1 MVTLPSSSSKSEF
14 PNNKIS
20 SYKIR
25 LPYPLE
31 LNGKWEVGLSSI
43 TLPDTYLE
51 MSILKD
57 LNTFELKTVRNYIG
71 NNVEEPKNNTAI
83 LTVTCA
89 IKLLRGAFPGIK
101 NFILYVK
108 YDDIKHSNVITDGIS
123 FMKTTLNTDQKT
135 KGIFYFKW
143 EGDELVLDNKNSPNN
158 EKPVHPYMFV
168 IWNKDL
174 ALKMGW
180 ITPWPEKNSYRL
192 GPNLIP
198 ESHAEPMPTDKP
210 NSFDMSTL
218 QYYFH
223 LDENEEQVYL
233 SAECN
238 WRLKNINKAFDHMI
252 GKTAQSFFVYS
263 DVMMSGIVENKVTDL
278 LREVKYQCTGEGVN
292 YFEPLHIQYLPVRG
306 NTIQTITAEVSDH
319 NKGELVKFGE
329 GDTIATTH
337 FKQQS

>member
-1 MVTLPSSSSKSEF
+1 MF
-14 PNNKIS
+14 
-20 SYKIR
+20 
-25 LPYPLE
+25 
-31 LNGKWEVGLSSI
+31 
-43 TLPDTYLE
+43 
-51 MSILKD
+51 MS
-57 LNTFELKTVRNYIG
+57 
-71 NNVEEPKNNTAI
+71 
-83 LTVTCA
+83 
-89 IKLLRGAFPGIK
+89 
-101 NFILYVK
+101 
-108 YDDIKHSNVITDGIS
+108 
-123 FMKTTLNTDQKT
+123 
-135 KGIFYFKW
+135 
-143 EGDELVLDNKNSPNN
+143 
-158 EKPVHPYMFV
+158 
-168 IWNKDL
+168 WNKDL

-192 GPNLIP
+192 GSNLIP
-198 ESHAEPMPTDKP
+198 ESHAEYGYAPVAHDLMFRPMQTDKP

-223 LDENEEQVYL
+223 LGKNEEQVYL

-263 DVMMSGIVENKVTDL
+263 DVMMSGIVGNKVTDL

-319 NKGELVKFGE
+319 KGEWVKFG
-329 GDTIATTH
+329 GDTIATIH